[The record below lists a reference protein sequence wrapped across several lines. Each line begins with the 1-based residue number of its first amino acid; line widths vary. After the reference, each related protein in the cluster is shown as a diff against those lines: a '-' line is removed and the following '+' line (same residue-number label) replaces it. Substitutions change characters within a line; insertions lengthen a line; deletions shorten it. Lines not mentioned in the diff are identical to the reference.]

1 MTLPRPYVILLNGVG
16 SVGKSSIA
24 KALQE
29 RVSNPLMHVQ
39 MDAFLE
45 MLPKSIQEHSTT
57 FTYSQIVR
65 DGTYEVVIGEGSVG
79 RQLLHSMRCAVRAM
93 AEAGLNLVVD
103 DVLMGGDDPGFE
115 EYRSLLSP
123 FSFRTV
129 GVLAKLE
136 TLEHREKSRGDRLL
150 GLARWQFPRVHAG
163 ATYDLTVYSDDL
175 SPTEIADQ
183 VVQAFDLK

>member
-1 MTLPRPYVILLNGVG
+1 MTLPRPYIILLNGVG

-29 RVSNPLMHVQ
+29 RVSSPLMHVQ

-45 MLPKSIQEHSTT
+45 MLPESIQEHSTT
-57 FTYSQIVR
+57 FTYSQIIR
-65 DGTYEVVIGEGSVG
+65 DGDYEVVIGAGSVG
-79 RQLLHSMRCAVRAM
+79 KQLLHGMRRAVRAM

-129 GVLAKLE
+129 GVLATLE
-136 TLEHREKSRGDRLL
+136 TLEYREINRGDRLR

-163 ATYDLTVYSDDL
+163 ATYDLTVHSDNL
-175 SPTEIADQ
+175 SPREIADKI
-183 VVQAFDLK
+183 VRVFDL